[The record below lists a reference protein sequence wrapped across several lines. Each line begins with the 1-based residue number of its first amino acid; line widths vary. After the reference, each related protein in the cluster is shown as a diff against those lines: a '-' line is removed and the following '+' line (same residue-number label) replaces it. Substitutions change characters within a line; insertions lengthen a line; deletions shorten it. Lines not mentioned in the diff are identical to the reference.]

1 MKYEPYICNG
11 FHDLMQKAINF
22 NYVAT
27 VSVKWS
33 DYRIHIWYMDKNNAI
48 NMMKNSNLNEK

>member
-11 FHDLMQKAINF
+11 FYDLMQKAINF
-22 NYVAT
+22 NNLAI

>member
-33 DYRIHIWYMDKNNAI
+33 DYRIHIWYMGKNNAI